1 MIWTRRWSRN
11 NKEELQRLEKDQE
24 AIRKNDME
32 TKKYQDAIRENDM
45 DSEDGQET
53 IRKNCKDSKKI
64 KRQ

>member
-32 TKKYQDAIRENDM
+32 TKNTKMQ
-45 DSEDGQET
+45 
-53 IRKNCKDSKKI
+53 
-64 KRQ
+64 